1 MPSSTLS
8 LASLATFIV
17 CSSVGQ
23 ICMKIGLRG
32 RQVGIARSPFRTFAN
47 AAAAIFR
54 PWVTTGLLLYVT
66 GAVAWLLLLSRMP
79 LSVAYPMISLG
90 YIAVVVLSALVL
102 RERVRWRLALPGLL
116 LIATG
121 VSLIGSSLR

>member
-1 MPSSTLS
+1 MPSSSLS

-32 RQVGIARSPFRTFAN
+32 RPVGIARSPFRTLAN
-47 AAAAIFR
+47 VVAAVFR
-54 PWVTTGLLLYVT
+54 PWVTTGLLLYVI
-66 GAVAWLLLLSRMP
+66 GAVAWLLLLSGMP

-90 YIAVVVLSALVL
+90 YVAVVVLSALVL
-102 RERVRWRLALPGLL
+102 RERVRWHLALPGLL